1 MGSSRHLVLKMP
13 EEVVQPVYIVIEK
26 TSEKSSLHELYK
38 TKAAIKIGIVHILC
52 GLLAFIGNIGLFFT
66 ARRFHFGFFCTGI
79 WTSVFFFISG
89 GLSICSGKKP
99 NSCLVISTMVMSIFS
114 SISAGVL
121 IIFSSLGINFDYF
134 DYYNNDYYNNDYYNN
149 HYYNN
154 NSYINDYY
162 NNDYYNNDQSIHGI
176 MLGLHILQLLAGT
189 TGLFLSITSSSF
201 ACKATCC
208 SQTEKNV
215 HSPYIVKYSSEGRLD
230 EKQMEALDKVLS
242 LKQDQEDDIAEVEG
256 KNFKYNKF

>member
-1 MGSSRHLVLKMP
+1 MP

-38 TKAAIKIGIVHILC
+38 TKAAIKIGIVHIVC
-52 GLLAFIGNIGLFFT
+52 GLLAFIGNIGLYLT
-66 ARRFHFGFFCTGI
+66 ARRFHFGFFGTGL

-134 DYYNNDYYNNDYYNN
+134 DSYY
-149 HYYNN
+149 
-154 NSYINDYY
+154 
-162 NNDYYNNDQSIHGI
+162 YYNNDQSIHGI
-176 MLGLHILQLLAGT
+176 MLGLGLHILQLLAGT
-189 TGLFLSITSSSF
+189 TELFLSITSSSL
-201 ACKATCC
+201 ACKATCS

-215 HSPYIVKYSSEGRLD
+215 HSPYIVKYSSEGRVD

-242 LKQDQEDDIAEVEG
+242 LKQNQEDDIAEVEG

>member
-134 DYYNNDYYNNDYYNN
+134 DYYNNDYYNDYYNNDSYSNDYYYNNDYYNN
-149 HYYNN
+149 DYYNN
-154 NSYINDYY
+154 DYYNNDHYNNDSYINDYYNNDYY

-176 MLGLHILQLLAGT
+176 
-189 TGLFLSITSSSF
+189 
-201 ACKATCC
+201 
-208 SQTEKNV
+208 
-215 HSPYIVKYSSEGRLD
+215 
-230 EKQMEALDKVLS
+230 
-242 LKQDQEDDIAEVEG
+242 
-256 KNFKYNKF
+256 